1 MLQGL
6 KNDLFLW
13 WWSSTK
19 KVKGVKGLT
28 LIRQYVTYGKGVT
41 DLTWKLRYKNGRGK
55 KDTARYISERAND
68 WNLRSTIR
76 QIEKERLPLE
86 IEAIKESIA
95 KRKQA
100 EQADNNKK
108 SL

>member
-6 KNDLFLW
+6 KNNIFLW

-28 LIRQYVTYGKGVT
+28 LVRQYVTYGKGVT

-68 WNLRSTIR
+68 WNLVAIIR
-76 QIEKERLPLE
+76 QVESERLPHE
-86 IEAIKESIA
+86 IEAMKEAIA
-95 KRKQA
+95 KKKEA
-100 EQADNNKK
+100 ERSAKN
-108 SL
+108 